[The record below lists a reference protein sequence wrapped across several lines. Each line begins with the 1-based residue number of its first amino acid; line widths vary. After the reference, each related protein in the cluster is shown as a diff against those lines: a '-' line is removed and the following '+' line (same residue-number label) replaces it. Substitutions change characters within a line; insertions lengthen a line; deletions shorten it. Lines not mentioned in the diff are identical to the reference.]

1 MTKTSQ
7 VLTLPAPAEDQIYV
21 TISALDAGWLTL
33 PEHLFIT
40 NAAPEKRTTVPSLA
54 FIIRHPSSSK
64 NLPSR
69 STNLVFDL
77 SLKRDFT
84 KYRTAQQHHASQRQP
99 TVSSP
104 DAAASLL
111 AGGVDPEKDIDNVIL
126 SHVHW
131 DHVGTPGDF
140 PNSRFVVGSGTLHL
154 LANGAGL
161 LYPAELFNHDE
172 LPFDR
177 TYELP
182 PSSTSDSEKAAK
194 QQTDH
199 IWKPLADFPAV
210 VDFFGDGSVYIVDSP
225 GHLIGHVNL
234 LARISSSKWVYLG
247 GDCCHDVRILTG
259 ECDVAMYDDGHGGLR
274 SVHLDT
280 DAAKG
285 TISRIGGLLKSGK
298 VVQEGGG
305 GMEVEVVV
313 AHDKGWSERNRDRF
327 LPGHP

>member
-1 MTKTSQ
+1 MTKTTQ
-7 VLTLPAPAEDQIYV
+7 FLTLPAPAENQTYV

-54 FIIRHPSSSK
+54 FLVRHPSPSK
-64 NLPSR
+64 RLPSS
-69 STNLVFDL
+69 STNLIFDL
-77 SLKRDFT
+77 GLKRDFT

-99 TVSSP
+99 TITSP

-111 AGGVDPEKDIDNVIL
+111 AGGVDPKKDIDTVIL

-131 DHVGTPGDF
+131 DHVGTPSDF
-140 PNSRFVVGSGTLHL
+140 PNSRFVVGSGTLNL
-154 LANGAGL
+154 LANGAGP

-172 LPFDR
+172 LPLDH

-182 PSSTSDSEKAAK
+182 PSASSDAEKAAK
-194 QQTDH
+194 KHTKH
-199 IWKPLADFPAV
+199 KWEPLADFPAV
-210 VDFFGDGSVYIVDSP
+210 VDFFADGSVYIVDSP

-234 LARISSSKWVYLG
+234 LARTSPSKWVYLG

-259 ECDVAMYDDGHGGLR
+259 ECDVAMYDDGHGGSR

-280 DAAKG
+280 DAAKE
-285 TISRIGGLLKSGK
+285 TISRIGGLLKRGQ
-298 VVQEGGG
+298 VIQEGGG
-305 GMEVEVVV
+305 DVEVEVVV

-327 LPGHP
+327 LPGHL